1 MPNNPKL
8 LYWDSCIFLAWLKDE
23 SRPGDEM
30 AGLGSIA
37 REIEKK
43 NFSVITSVITIAEIL
58 TGRSS
63 EEVVTE
69 FGKLFQRSNF
79 QMINVDERIA
89 TKASEIR
96 NHYIEKAKREKG
108 SSIRFADS
116 LHLATAITSRVS
128 RFHTF
133 DGSHEKRGLLDLNG
147 DVAGYPLVIEK
158 PDTAQKEFDF
168 E

>member
-1 MPNNPKL
+1 ML
-8 LYWDSCIFLAWLKDE
+8 CWLYGTKDLSRRIDAVDVQVLPIIF
-23 SRPGDEM
+23 R
-30 AGLGSIA
+30 
-37 REIEKK
+37 
-43 NFSVITSVITIAEIL
+43 L
-58 TGRSS
+58 TES
-63 EEVVTE
+63 EEVVAD
-69 FGKLFQRSNF
+69 FRKLFQRSNF

-89 TKASEIR
+89 AKASEIR

-108 SSIRFADS
+108 PSIRFADS
-116 LHLATAITSRVS
+116 LHLATAITSGAS

-158 PDTAQKEFDF
+158 PGTAQKEFDF

>member
-1 MPNNPKL
+1 MPSNPRL

-23 SRPGDEM
+23 ERAEGEM
-30 AGLGSIA
+30 AGLISIV
-37 REIEKK
+37 REVEKK

-58 TGRSS
+58 TGRSG
-63 EEVVTE
+63 EGVVTE
-69 FGKLFQRSNF
+69 FRKLFQRSNF

-89 TKASEIR
+89 AKASEIR
-96 NHYIEKAKREKG
+96 KHYIEKAEREKG

-116 LHLATAITSRVS
+116 LHLATAITLEVS

-158 PDTAQKEFDF
+158 PGTAQKEFGF

>member
-23 SRPGDEM
+23 GRPGGEM
-30 AGLGSIA
+30 AGLASIA
-37 REIEKK
+37 REVEKK

-58 TGRSS
+58 TGRSG
-63 EEVVTE
+63 EEVVAE
-69 FGKLFQRSNF
+69 FRKLLQRSNF
-79 QMINVDERIA
+79 QLINVDERIA
-89 TKASEIR
+89 AKASEIR
-96 NHYIEKAKREKG
+96 NHYIEKAKREKV

-116 LHLATAITSRVS
+116 LHLATAIISGVS

-147 DVAGYPLVIEK
+147 NVAGHPLVIEK
-158 PDTAQKEFDF
+158 PGTAQKEFDF

>member
-1 MPNNPKL
+1 MVNWML
-8 LYWDSCIFLAWLKDE
+8 CWLYGTKDLSRRIDTVDVQVLPIIF
-23 SRPGDEM
+23 R
-30 AGLGSIA
+30 
-37 REIEKK
+37 
-43 NFSVITSVITIAEIL
+43 L
-58 TGRSS
+58 TES
-63 EEVVTE
+63 EEVVAD
-69 FGKLFQRSNF
+69 FRKLFQRSNF

-89 TKASEIR
+89 AKASEIR

-116 LHLATAITSRVS
+116 LHLATAITSGAS

-133 DGSHEKRGLLDLNG
+133 DGSHDKRGLLDLNG

-158 PDTAQKEFDF
+158 PGTAQKEFDF

>member
-23 SRPGDEM
+23 KRPGDEM
-30 AGLGSIA
+30 AGLASIA
-37 REIEKK
+37 REVEKK

-58 TGRSS
+58 TGRSG
-63 EEVVTE
+63 EEVVAD
-69 FGKLFQRSNF
+69 FRKLFQRSNF
-79 QMINVDERIA
+79 QLINVDERIA
-89 TKASEIR
+89 TKGSEIR
-96 NHYIEKAKREKG
+96 NHYIEKAKREKVP
-108 SSIRFADS
+108 SIRFADS
-116 LHLATAITSRVS
+116 LHLATAITSGAS

-158 PDTAQKEFDF
+158 PGTAQKEFDF

>member
-23 SRPGDEM
+23 RRPGDEM

-96 NHYIEKAKREKG
+96 KHYIEKAEREKVKYYKKLG
-108 SSIRFADS
+108 
-116 LHLATAITSRVS
+116 
-128 RFHTF
+128 
-133 DGSHEKRGLLDLNG
+133 
-147 DVAGYPLVIEK
+147 
-158 PDTAQKEFDF
+158 
-168 E
+168 

>member
-23 SRPGDEM
+23 DRPEGEM

-37 REIEKK
+37 REVEKK
-43 NFSVITSVITIAEIL
+43 KFSVITSVITIAEIL
-58 TGRSS
+58 TGRSG
-63 EEVVTE
+63 EEVVAE
-69 FGKLFQRSNF
+69 FRKLFQRSNF
-79 QMINVDERIA
+79 QMVNVDERIA
-89 TKASEIR
+89 AKASEIR
-96 NHYIEKAKREKG
+96 NHYVEKAKSEEG
-108 SSIRFADS
+108 PSIRFADS
-116 LHLATAITSRVS
+116 LHLATAITSGVS

-133 DGSHEKRGLLDLNG
+133 DGSHEKRGLLDLSG

-158 PDTAQKEFDF
+158 PGTAQKEFDF